1 MSFLFLKYS
10 YRFDNQNKFK
20 MKNYTRLLCL
30 GALTLGFVSCGEKKE
45 TDPMGN
51 PIEETKNTTTA
62 LSSEDLG
69 KELFEG
75 KGMCATCHKPDA
87 KIVGPSIK
95 EIAKIYTE
103 KKASISIFL
112 QGESDPIVDPSQFEI
127 MKANFAIT
135 KTMSEE
141 ELKALEEYILSFK

>member
-1 MSFLFLKYS
+1 MIIKINLV
-10 YRFDNQNKFK
+10 
-20 MKNYTRLLCL
+20 MKNSIKAIYIVAFSLS
-30 GALTLGFVSCGEKKE
+30 VISCGKKIE

-51 PIEETKNTTTA
+51 PIEDTKTTTAA

-112 QGESDPIVDPSQFEI
+112 QGEADPIVDPTQFEI

-135 KTMSEE
+135 KTMTEE
-141 ELKALEEYILSFK
+141 ELKAIETYMLTVK

>member
-1 MSFLFLKYS
+1 
-10 YRFDNQNKFK
+10 
-20 MKNYTRLLCL
+20 MKNYTKLLFIS
-30 GALTLGFVSCGEKKE
+30 AITFSFVSCGEKKE

-51 PIEETKNTTTA
+51 PIEETKTINTA

-95 EIAKIYTE
+95 EIAKVYTD

-112 QGESDPIVDPSQFEI
+112 QGEADPIVDPTQFEI

-135 KTMSEE
+135 KTMTDE
-141 ELKALEEYILSFK
+141 ELKGLEDYMLSIK

>member
-1 MSFLFLKYS
+1 LSLLVLNLSNK
-10 YRFDNQNKFK
+10 FDNQNKFE
-20 MKNYTRLLCL
+20 MKNNTKLLYL
-30 GALTLGFVSCGEKKE
+30 AVLTLGFISCGEKKE

-51 PIEETKNTTTA
+51 PIEETKITA

-95 EIAKIYTE
+95 DIAKRYTE

-112 QGESDPIVDPSQFEI
+112 QGETDPIVDPTQFEI

-135 KTMSEE
+135 KTMTEE
-141 ELKALEEYILSFK
+141 ELKALEDYMLSIK

>member
-1 MSFLFLKYS
+1 MRIKITLV
-10 YRFDNQNKFK
+10 
-20 MKNYTRLLCL
+20 MKNSIKTICVIAFFLS
-30 GALTLGFVSCGEKKE
+30 VISCGKKVE
-45 TDPMGN
+45 TDPTGN
-51 PIEETKNTTTA
+51 PIEDTKTTTAA

-112 QGESDPIVDPSQFEI
+112 QGEADPIVDPTQFEI
-127 MKANFAIT
+127 MKANFAVT
-135 KTMSEE
+135 KTMTEE
-141 ELKALEEYILSFK
+141 ELKAIEVYMLSIK

>member
-1 MSFLFLKYS
+1 
-10 YRFDNQNKFK
+10 
-20 MKNYTRLLCL
+20 MKNYRKLLCL
-30 GALTLGFVSCGEKKE
+30 VALTLGFFSCGEKKE

-51 PIEETKNTTTA
+51 PIEETKTSTTA
-62 LSSEDLG
+62 LSSKYLG

-95 EIAKIYTE
+95 EIAKMYSE

-112 QGESDPIVDPSQFEI
+112 QGEADPIVDPTQYEI

-135 KTMSEE
+135 KTMTEE
-141 ELKALEEYILSFK
+141 ELKALEDYMLSLK

>member
-1 MSFLFLKYS
+1 
-10 YRFDNQNKFK
+10 
-20 MKNYTRLLCL
+20 MKNYTKFLYLAL
-30 GALTLGFVSCGEKKE
+30 LTLGFVSCGEKKE

-51 PIEETKNTTTA
+51 PIEETKNTTQEF
-62 LSSEDLG
+62 SSTEFG

-87 KIVGPSIK
+87 KIIGPSIK

-112 QGESDPIVDPSQFEI
+112 QGEADPIVDPTQYEI

-135 KTMSEE
+135 KTMTEE
-141 ELKALEEYILSFK
+141 ELKALEDYMLSIK

>member
-1 MSFLFLKYS
+1 
-10 YRFDNQNKFK
+10 

-30 GALTLGFVSCGEKKE
+30 GALALGFVSCGEKKE

-62 LSSEDLG
+62 LSSVDLG

-95 EIAKIYTE
+95 EIAKMYTE

-135 KTMSEE
+135 KSMSEE
-141 ELKALEEYILSFK
+141 ELKALEEYMLSFK

>member
-1 MSFLFLKYS
+1 
-10 YRFDNQNKFK
+10 
-20 MKNYTRLLCL
+20 MKLLYIIAF
-30 GALTLGFVSCGEKKE
+30 ALSLVSCGEKKE
-45 TDPMGN
+45 TDPRGN
-51 PIEETKNTTTA
+51 PIEETKTTTKA

-95 EIAKIYTE
+95 DIAKIYTE

-112 QGESDPIVDPSQFEI
+112 QGEAEPIVDPTQFEI

-135 KTMSEE
+135 KTMTEE
-141 ELKALEEYILSFK
+141 ELKALEDYMLSIK